1 MTSDSSS
8 PLARYER
15 EVSSGQLQPDDEQRA
30 VMQQLD
36 QMAADLTR
44 RRAWTKPSSS
54 VFASWFKPTS
64 PEINGVPGLYLWR
77 GVGRGKTH
85 LCDLFFDSLTFKDK
99 TRLHFHRFMQ
109 RIHDDLRTL
118 EGVEDPLEEIADK
131 WAMKARLLLLD
142 EIHVNDITDAMLLG
156 GLLTALF
163 KRGITLVT
171 TSNVP
176 PSGLYR
182 DGLQRA
188 RFLPAIAQIQNHT
201 TVREMVGDTDFR
213 MRLMQTE
220 PIYLLSEFSDG
231 HADAETAQQM
241 QDHFNRLRSEG
252 ACSSD
257 VITINERSIP
267 VRGRAGDVI
276 WFDYETLCNTPRS
289 TQDYIEIA
297 SEFQTVLI
305 SDIPRLGESNTDEA
319 RRFVNLIDE
328 FYDRRVKL
336 IVSAEALPDDLY
348 NGERLAFEFVRAAS
362 RLTEMQS
369 REYLGLDH
377 GVVPGKT

>member
-64 PEINGVPGLYLWR
+64 PEIHGVPGLYLWG

-231 HADAETAQQM
+231 HADAETAQLM
-241 QDHFNRLRSEG
+241 QEHFNRLRSEG